1 MAKVSNTSSDIDIN
15 FDRNP
20 LSGDVALR
28 KDEEAIKRSLRNLIL
43 FRRGEKPFHPEISS
57 GVQDMLF
64 ELTNPITVMEL
75 KSRISEVIKRYE
87 PRVLDAIVDVA
98 DVIDRNEIRVTIH
111 FTMRNI
117 QRVISTTIGMKRLR

>member
-1 MAKVSNTSSDIDIN
+1 MAKVSNTSSDLDIN

-28 KDEEAIKRSLRNLIL
+28 KDEEAIKRSLRNLVQ

-57 GVQDMLF
+57 GIQDMLF
-64 ELTNPITVMEL
+64 ELVTPVTVMEL
-75 KSRISEVIKRYE
+75 KRRISEMIKRYE

-98 DVIDRNEIRVTIH
+98 DVIDRNELRITIH
-111 FTMRNI
+111 FTIRNI
-117 QRVISTTIGMKRLR
+117 QRVFSTTIGMKRLR